1 MWQWWWWG
9 NAVPLTRMLLVKV
22 RTRGAAMM
30 RREVRR
36 RKGVRA
42 NDITGMGA
50 GIDDGVDVEVGEEAD
65 YDDASIPLHGKFP
78 G

>member
-1 MWQWWWWG
+1 MT
-9 NAVPLTRMLLVKV
+9 LRF
-22 RTRGAAMM
+22 
-30 RREVRR
+30 
-36 RKGVRA
+36 
-42 NDITGMGA
+42 MGA